1 MHKAYKCRFYPSP
14 EPARQFAKIFG
25 SVRYID
31 NWGLATKEDAYRQQE
46 KGIGFKALCAKLP
59 PLKHQAETVWLHE
72 IPAVCLQQ
80 ALRHL
85 DSAYRKFFKKLGK
98 HPKFHKKSGKQ
109 SASFPRTGF
118 KWDGQRLL
126 LAKMNEPL
134 DIHWSQ
140 HLEGQ
145 PSSVTISKDKSDR
158 YFGSFLVDE
167 DIPR

>member
-1 MHKAYKCRFYPSP
+1 MPTNKQK
-14 EPARQFAKIFG
+14 
-25 SVRYID
+25 
-31 NWGLATKEDAYRQQE
+31 E

-59 PLKHQAETVWLHE
+59 PLKHQPETVWLHE

-80 ALRHL
+80 ALRPL
-85 DSAYRKFFKKLGK
+85 DSAYRRFFKKLGK

-118 KWDGQRLL
+118 KWDGHHFF

-134 DIHWSQ
+134 AIHWSQ
-140 HLEGQ
+140 HLDGQ